1 MSVVITLFN
10 MRHTWEMIENFKGGT
25 AVFTNPST
33 PIKCGG
39 APQNHVFGL
48 RLLA

>member
-1 MSVVITLFN
+1 MG
-10 MRHTWEMIENFKGGT
+10 MIKILSGWRFSQTK
-25 AVFTNPST
+25 ST